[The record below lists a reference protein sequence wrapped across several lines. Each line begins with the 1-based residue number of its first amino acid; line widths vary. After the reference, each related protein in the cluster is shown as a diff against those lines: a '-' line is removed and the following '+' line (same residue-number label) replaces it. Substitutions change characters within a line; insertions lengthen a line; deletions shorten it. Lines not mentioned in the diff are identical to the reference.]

1 MQKTHTH
8 THARTYIS
16 LVALF
21 GGRERAF
28 PGCNWNI
35 TRRAVGGMGGGGG
48 GHGQVV
54 PVPGG
59 PGEGAGGG
67 AIVLGALE
75 LGLQRE
81 YDRFVSCLWYR
92 S

>member
-1 MQKTHTH
+1 MGE
-8 THARTYIS
+8 REPS
-16 LVALF
+16 LGATGTSQDRL
-21 GGRERAF
+21 
-28 PGCNWNI
+28 W
-35 TRRAVGGMGGGGG
+35 GGGG

-59 PGEGAGGG
+59 PGEGAGVG

-81 YDRFVSCLWYR
+81 YDRFVSCLWY
-92 S
+92 

>member
-1 MQKTHTH
+1 MQLEHHKT
-8 THARTYIS
+8 R
-16 LVALF
+16 LL
-21 GGRERAF
+21 
-28 PGCNWNI
+28 
-35 TRRAVGGMGGGGG
+35 GGG

-59 PGEGAGGG
+59 PGEGAGVGGG

-81 YDRFVSCLWYR
+81 YI
-92 S
+92 